1 MSANQHQ
8 IANQDLSLAIRGRL
22 SAALDRMRD
31 LHRGPTD
38 RELAEELSALQ
49 YRGSRWGRRLQRIEQ
64 QGLLTMSARGLY
76 APARL
81 LEDVVLEFDGEC
93 LDRGI
98 ILEDV
103 PESDADPMW
112 VDAEQ
117 LIEALRCVLES
128 CISQA
133 KDGARIR
140 LFMEEEGDCCCFTV
154 DASGVHPHF
163 DELTGYTI
171 HQLLAG
177 VGGHARVITSGERL
191 TVTLRLPRDL
201 KVDEGRSLGVQAA

>member
-1 MSANQHQ
+1 MPASQHQ
-8 IANQDLSLAIRGRL
+8 IPNEALSVAIRGRL
-22 SAALDRMRD
+22 SAALERMRD

-64 QGLLTMSARGLY
+64 QGLLTLSARGLH
-76 APARL
+76 APRRL
-81 LEDVVLEFDGEC
+81 LEDVVLEFDDEC

-103 PESDADPMW
+103 SESNAAPMW

-140 LFMEEEGDCCCFTV
+140 LFLEEEGACCCFTV
-154 DASGVHPHF
+154 DACGVLPHF
-163 DELTGYTI
+163 DDLTGYTI
-171 HQLLAG
+171 HQILAG
-177 VGGHARVITSGERL
+177 AGGHARVITSVDRL
-191 TVTLRLPRDL
+191 TVSLRLPREL
-201 KVDEGRSLGVQAA
+201 KAEELQSMGVQAA